1 MALEN
6 KTAKYIVMVFGTAN
20 GKTHRIELNNP
31 RTDVTQTDVQN
42 TMQMIIDRNIITTTN
57 GDLLSIVDGG
67 VVERTYT
74 DLIP

>member
-6 KTAKYIVMVFGTAN
+6 KSTKYIVMVFGTEN

-31 RTDVTQTDVQN
+31 RADVTQADVTN
-42 TMQMIIDRNIITTTN
+42 TMQMLITKNIITTQN
-57 GDLLSIVDGG
+57 GDLVSIVDGG

>member
-6 KTAKYIVMVFGTAN
+6 KSTRYISMVFGTEN

-31 RTDVTQTDVQN
+31 RTDVTQTDVQT
-42 TMQMIIDRNIITTTN
+42 TMQMIIDRNIITTKN
-57 GDLLSIVDGG
+57 GNLVSIIDGG
-67 VVERTYT
+67 VIQRDYT